1 MEELIHEEVLQ
12 FTEHLDKELNQT
24 LNVRN
29 KFNISVINGFY
40 KEYFRS
46 YATRLQ
52 FSTTDLLSMRTS
64 LIFQNLNELIDDN
77 VVLKVV

>member
-29 KFNISVINGFY
+29 KFNISVINGLWTIIAGKRY
-40 KEYFRS
+40 
-46 YATRLQ
+46 
-52 FSTTDLLSMRTS
+52 
-64 LIFQNLNELIDDN
+64 NLVER
-77 VVLKVV
+77 